1 MAQKV
6 TVNLVDDLDGGQ
18 ADETVEFGLDGV
30 AYQIDLSADN
40 AAELR
45 EALSGFVSHARRAGG
60 RRKPGPRKGGG
71 ERAGASTGKSSGSRG
86 DRAQNK
92 AIREWARKRG
102 LEVSDRGR
110 IPADVVE
117 QYHKAG

>member
-18 ADETVEFGLDGV
+18 ADETVEFSLDGV
-30 AYQIDLSADN
+30 AYQIDLSSDN

-45 EALSGFVSHARRAGG
+45 EALNGFVSHARRAGG
-60 RRKPGPRKGGG
+60 RRKPGPRKSGGG
-71 ERAGASTGKSSGSRG
+71 SGAGPAKSGTRG

-110 IPADVVE
+110 IPADIVE
-117 QYHKAG
+117 QYHKAS

>member
-6 TVNLVDDLDGGQ
+6 TVDLVDDLDGGQ
-18 ADETVEFGLDGV
+18 AEETVEFGLDGV
-30 AYQIDLSADN
+30 AYQIDLSSDN

-45 EALSGFVSHARRAGG
+45 DALSGFLPHARRAGG
-60 RRKPGPRKGGG
+60 RRKPGSRRSGG
-71 ERAGASTGKSSGSRG
+71 ERSAGGGVKSGTRG

-110 IPADVVE
+110 IPADIVE

>member
-30 AYQIDLSADN
+30 AYQIDLSNDH

-45 EALSGFVSHARRAGG
+45 ETVSGFVSYARRAGG
-60 RRKPGPRKGGG
+60 RKKPGPRRSGGD
-71 ERAGASTGKSSGSRG
+71 RASGGAKSGARG

-102 LEVSDRGR
+102 LDVSDRGR
-110 IPADVVE
+110 IPADIVE